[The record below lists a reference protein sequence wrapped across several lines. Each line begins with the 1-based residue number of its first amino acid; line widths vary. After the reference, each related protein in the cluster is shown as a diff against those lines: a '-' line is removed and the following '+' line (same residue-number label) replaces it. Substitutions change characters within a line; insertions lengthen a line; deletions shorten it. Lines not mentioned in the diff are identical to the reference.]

1 MSLKAKLISSISM
14 FVLVLALLVVSVFA
28 LRQERLSLGGTIS
41 FQASSVY
48 AKVSGTVSGMN
59 ENPTLP
65 TLIFSEG
72 EDATPETD
80 IEKWNALSLVF
91 SESGEPIKISLTVEN
106 LSGELSL
113 GVSITNQ
120 IASIE
125 NVNISITKGEEEAT
139 SAIVAPAESAT
150 FVLTISLK
158 DTSVSVPETSYD
170 FLINLTEASQM
181 REINV
186 YSNVEGTNVSGSGL
200 YAIGDTVSI
209 TAPYGAH
216 VDAFPLGIASD
227 SNYENFVYKFGME
240 ELLIEQN
247 PPYEFVLTEDSPTD
261 YYCFYVD
268 FDSPRYKDTNTESPT
283 YGFVF
288 AYSGDFAI
296 VVDGLRSEGQKL
308 EKVTHLDFPNTVTIE
323 GNQYKVI
330 GATLVDGSPMA
341 HYPNLESIYIP
352 ENFQLFVGVPI
363 SYGLTKLTE
372 ITVSP
377 ENNSFSD
384 MGMNVLYDKVS
395 KTVVAACST
404 SKIPEEATKIGYG
417 AFISCENLTSIT
429 IPAGVTSIGA
439 EAFNGCS
446 GLTSVS
452 LPSTLTSIGAD
463 AFYNCSSLKA
473 FNGDGNEYYTIN
485 DGRALLVDGGKTLL
499 AYAIGNTATSYT
511 IPEGVTSIGDYAF
524 SGCSSLT
531 SITILEGVTSIGDYA
546 FSGCSSL
553 TSITIPERVT
563 SIGSDAFSNCSS
575 LTSITIPEGVK
586 SIGYGAFQLCDS
598 LATITINGNISTL
611 DSSVF
616 RDCSNLTKL
625 TLGSNVTSLPD
636 SLFGESYY
644 NLTELTEIE
653 VLGDLRSETFPSGT
667 WVKDGGSEAVASFT
681 GAGTYTR
688 TDV

>member
-72 EDATPETD
+72 KDATPESD
-80 IEKWNALSLVF
+80 MEIWNALSLVF

-106 LSGELSL
+106 LSEELSL

-125 NVNISITKGEEEAT
+125 NVNISITKNDEEAT
-139 SAIVAPAESAT
+139 SSIVAPAESAT

-186 YSNVEGTNVSGSGL
+186 YSNVEGANVSGSGL

-209 TAPYGAH
+209 TVPYDSSVNAM
-216 VDAFPLGIASD
+216 PLGIASD
-227 SNYENFVYKFGME
+227 SNYENFVYKTSTE

-247 PPYEFVLTEDSPTD
+247 PSPYEFVLTEDSPTD

-268 FDSPRYKDTNTESPT
+268 LDSLPYKDTNTESPT

-296 VVDGLRSEGQKL
+296 VIGGLRSQGQEL
-308 EKVTHLDFPNTVTIE
+308 EKVTHLDFPNTIEIE
-323 GNQYKVI
+323 GKEYKVI
-330 GATLVDGSPMA
+330 GAAIAEGSPMA
-341 HYPNLESIYIP
+341 HYPNLESIRIP

-363 SYGLTKLTE
+363 NHNLTKLTE
-372 ITVSP
+372 IKVSP

-384 MGMNVLYDKVS
+384 MGKNVLYDKVS
-395 KTVVAACST
+395 KTIVAACST
-404 SKIPEEATKIGYG
+404 SEIPEEAKKIGYG
-417 AFISCENLTSIT
+417 AFVSCENLTSIT
-429 IPAGVTSIGA
+429 IPEGITEIGGSAFYNCTS
-439 EAFNGCS
+439 
-446 GLTSVS
+446 LTSVS
-452 LPSTLTSIGAD
+452 LPKTLTSIGAD
-463 AFYNCSSLKA
+463 AFYNCSSLT
-473 FNGDGNEYYTIN
+473 EI
-485 DGRALLVDGGKTLL
+485 
-499 AYAIGNTATSYT
+499 T
-511 IPEGVTSIGDYAF
+511 IPEGVTSIGERAF
-524 SGCSSLT
+524 SGCT
-531 SITILEGVTSIGDYA
+531 
-546 FSGCSSL
+546 
-553 TSITIPERVT
+553 
-563 SIGSDAFSNCSS
+563 S
-575 LTSITIPEGVK
+575 LTSITIPEGVI
-586 SIGYGAFQLCDS
+586 SIGDYAFAECSS
-598 LATITINGNISTL
+598 LTEITINGNITTL
-611 DSSVF
+611 GSYAFSN
-616 RDCSNLTKL
+616 CTNLTKL
-625 TLGSNVTSLPD
+625 TLGAKVTS
-636 SLFGESYY
+636 
-644 NLTELTEIE
+644 I
-653 VLGDLRSETFPSGT
+653 PSGLFT
-667 WVKDGGSEAVASFT
+667 SYLTHLAEIVVEEGSKLDENTALPGYGKWVKDAGSETVKNFS

-688 TDV
+688 TDIQQP